1 MEEKN
6 DVFVILKRLRNQS
19 LLQGEISN
27 IIVYIACGTH
37 ANDGIIWREQFV
49 GTYLL
54 DIYEQTEGFF
64 GASGQ

>member
-6 DVFVILKRLRNQS
+6 EAFVILKRRRNQS
-19 LLQGEISN
+19 LFQGEISN
-27 IIVYIACGTH
+27 IIACGTH

-54 DIYEQTEGFF
+54 DIYEQGGGFF
-64 GASGQ
+64 EASGQ